1 MEDVE
6 LEKFI
11 EEMCTAE
18 TEVTQLNN
26 EMKQLPLVKNMAKV
40 T

>member
-1 MEDVE
+1 MEEAE

-11 EEMCTAE
+11 EELHSTHI
-18 TEVTQLNN
+18 EVTQLKN
-26 EMKQLPLVKNMAKV
+26 EMKQLPLVQNMAKV